1 MTQEK
6 DIREMTADTIGRDIL
21 QALVQEIKL
30 LPDLWVKM
38 PKKKQDDVI
47 NRLRARVEYN
57 VRMAV
62 HLIASDNRTTIVG
75 DLDQVTSKDGIK
87 AVFKISSAS
96 KGRHHLFDSVGKACL
111 IVIADADEA
120 VGGMD
125 EIQGE
130 SDQRAMDL
138 NREYTDQDGDGMS
151 DGTDDDV
158 IDVEATAIEHQP
170 LQAELDE
177 AYEDGYDAAAAGK
190 PESDCPIMAGALCV
204 EWVKGWKKWH
214 EENGGDSEG
223 AEGADG
229 DQANEDEDEDAAA
242 TEGWE

>member
-1 MTQEK
+1 MSNEK

-62 HLIASDNRTTIVG
+62 HLIASDNRTVIIG

-87 AVFKISSAS
+87 ATFKISSAS

-111 IVIADADEA
+111 IVIADADET

-130 SDQRAMDL
+130 DDQRAMNL
-138 NREYTDQDGDGMS
+138 NQEYTDQDGDGM
-151 DGTDDDV
+151 DGQDDDDV
-158 IDVEATAIEHQP
+158 IDVEAVAIEHQP
-170 LQAELDE
+170 LQVELDQ
-177 AYEDGYDAAAAGK
+177 AWDDGYAAAEEGK
-190 PESDCPIMAGALCV
+190 PESDCPVMAGALCI
-204 EWVKGWKKWH
+204 EWVKGWKAWH
-214 EENGGDSEG
+214 EENPDD
-223 AEGADG
+223 GAD
-229 DQANEDEDEDAAA
+229 DSQDEDAEAD
-242 TEGWE
+242 EGVIE

>member
-1 MTQEK
+1 MSKEK
-6 DIREMTADTIGRDIL
+6 DIREMTADSIGRDIL
-21 QALVQEIKL
+21 QTLVQEIKL

-47 NRLRARVEYN
+47 NRLRARVEHN

-62 HLIASDNRTTIVG
+62 HLIASDNRTTIIG

-96 KGRHHLFDSVGKACL
+96 KGRHHLFDTVGKACL
-111 IVIADADEA
+111 IVIADADET

-125 EIQGE
+125 EVQGE

-138 NREYTDQDGDGMS
+138 GREYTDEDGDGMD
-151 DGTDDDV
+151 DGV
-158 IDVEATAIEHQP
+158 IDVQATEVQAIEHQP

-190 PESDCPIMAGALCV
+190 PESDCPRMAGALCV

-223 AEGADG
+223 ADGADG

>member
-47 NRLRARVEYN
+47 NRLRSRVDHN

-125 EIQGE
+125 EVQGE

-138 NREYTDQDGDGMS
+138 GREYTDQDGDGM
-151 DGTDDDV
+151 DGQTDDDV
-158 IDVEATAIEHQP
+158 IDVEAVAIEHQP
-170 LQAELDE
+170 LQVELQQAWD
-177 AYEDGYDAAAAGK
+177 DGYAAAEEGK
-190 PESDCPIMAGALCV
+190 PESDCPVMDGPLCV
-204 EWVKGWKKWH
+204 EWVKGWKAWH
-214 EENGGDSEG
+214 E
-223 AEGADG
+223 
-229 DQANEDEDEDAAA
+229 QHPDEDADDGQDEDADTG
-242 TEGWE
+242 TEVIE

>member
-47 NRLRARVEYN
+47 NRLRARVDHN

-177 AYEDGYDAAAAGK
+177 AYEDGYDAAAKGE
-190 PESDCPIMAGALCV
+190 PESACPRMAGALCI
-204 EWVKGWKKWH
+204 EWVKGWKQWH
-214 EENGGDSEG
+214 AENPGD
-223 AEGADG
+223 GAD
-229 DQANEDEDEDAAA
+229 DSQDEDAD
-242 TEGWE
+242 TDEEVIE

>member
-6 DIREMTADTIGRDIL
+6 DIREMTADTIGADIL

-38 PKKKQDDVI
+38 NKKKQDDVI
-47 NRLRARVEYN
+47 NRLRARVEHN

-62 HLIASDNRTTIVG
+62 HLIASDNRTTIIG

-111 IVIADADEA
+111 IVIADADDV

-125 EIQGE
+125 EVQGE

-138 NREYTDQDGDGMS
+138 NREYTDQDGDGMERDDS
-151 DGTDDDV
+151 DVVDA
-158 IDVEATAIEHQP
+158 EFKAIEHQP

-177 AYEDGYDAAAAGK
+177 AYEDGYAAAEEGK
-190 PESDCPIMAGALCV
+190 PESDCPAMAGPLCI
-204 EWVKGWKKWH
+204 EWVKGWKDYH
-214 EENGGDSEG
+214 DEQ
-223 AEGADG
+223 DG
-229 DQANEDEDEDAAA
+229 DDDEGPEGGARGEDIE
-242 TEGWE
+242 

>member
-47 NRLRARVEYN
+47 NRLRARVEHN

-96 KGRHHLFDSVGKACL
+96 KGRHHLLDSVGKACL
-111 IVIADADEA
+111 IVIADADET

-125 EIQGE
+125 EVQGE
-130 SDQRAMDL
+130 ADQRAMDL
-138 NREYTDQDGDGMS
+138 GKEYTDQDGDGMD
-151 DGTDDDV
+151 DGV
-158 IDVEATAIEHQP
+158 VDVEATEVQTIEHQP
-170 LQAELDE
+170 LQVELQQAWD
-177 AYEDGYDAAAAGK
+177 DGYAAAEEGK
-190 PESDCPIMAGALCV
+190 PESDCPVMDGLLCV
-204 EWVKGWKKWH
+204 EWVKGWKTWH
-214 EENGGDSEG
+214 EEH
-223 AEGADG
+223 GADHS
-229 DQANEDEDEDAAA
+229 DDEEDPDGEDTSVDEVVI
-242 TEGWE
+242 E

>member
-1 MTQEK
+1 MSKEK
-6 DIREMTADTIGRDIL
+6 DIREMTADSIGRDIL

-47 NRLRARVEYN
+47 NRLRSRVDHN

-125 EIQGE
+125 EVQGE

-138 NREYTDQDGDGMS
+138 NREYTDEDGDGM
-151 DGTDDDV
+151 DDSDV

-170 LQAELDE
+170 LQVELE
-177 AYEDGYDAAAAGK
+177 QAWEDGYAAAEEGK
-190 PESDCPIMAGALCV
+190 PESDCPVMAGALCV
-204 EWVKGWKKWH
+204 EWVKGWKTWH
-214 EENGGDSEG
+214 EEH
-223 AEGADG
+223 GADHS
-229 DQANEDEDEDAAA
+229 DDEEDDPGGEDTSADE
-242 TEGWE
+242 EVIE